1 MEKFKIGDMVE
12 TTEGSMQHIPGTVV
26 YLDQENEKYLVRFG
40 GSQQMYYAED
50 EIVSW
55 GTSSS

>member
-1 MEKFKIGDMVE
+1 MERFKVGDMVG

-26 YLDQENEKYLVRFG
+26 YFDQENEKYLVRFG

-50 EIVSW
+50 EIVPW
-55 GTSSS
+55 GT